1 MIFFTKKTLTIALL
15 IFFVYNAV
23 AQRPNIVLI
32 LSDDHAYQTISA
44 YGNQQIQTPGI
55 DRLAKEGALFT
66 NAHVTNSICGPSRAS
81 ILTGVY
87 SHVNG
92 FRDNVNYNFNFN
104 QNSFAKV
111 LQGAGYQTAWIGK
124 MHLGD
129 SIPQGLDY
137 YSILPGQGQYYNP
150 DFIQTGNTRKR
161 YTGYVTDIIT
171 DVAEEWLE
179 RRDGSKPFCLVI
191 GHKATHR
198 TWMPALEDLGK
209 YDDLNFDLP
218 ADFYDDYKTRKA
230 AAVQDMTISKTMR
243 MAHDLKIYEAA
254 DSSDMGE
261 NIKRMTPEQKE
272 KWFAYYSKV
281 KADLNAKP
289 KKGNELTEWKYQRY
303 MKDYLATAASL
314 DRNIAKTLDFLD
326 QKGLSRN
333 TVVIYMSD
341 QGFYMGEHGWFDKRF
356 MYEESFKTPMVMRY
370 PDVIQPGTRIDD
382 CIMNI
387 DLAPTFIELAKA
399 RVPQRMQGI
408 SFLPLLQ
415 HKKYVS
421 RKVMYYHYYEKGE
434 HSVSPHFGI
443 KAGRYKLI
451 RFYDKV
457 DSWELFDLQK
467 DPRELNNIYDNPS
480 SASTIKQLKKQLLEQ
495 IKKYGD
501 TEARMIFNKAI

>member
-15 IFFVYNAV
+15 LFFVYNAV

-44 YGNQQIQTPGI
+44 YGNRQIQTPGI

-87 SHVNG
+87 SHLNG

-129 SIPQGLDY
+129 NIPQGLDY

-150 DFIQTGNTRKR
+150 DFIQTGNIKKK

-171 DVAEEWLE
+171 DVAEDWLDH
-179 RRDGSKPFCLVI
+179 RDASKPFCLVI

-209 YDDLNFDLP
+209 YDELNFDLP

-254 DSSDMGE
+254 DSSDMSE
-261 NIKRMTPEQKE
+261 NIKRMTPEQKK
-272 KWFAYYSKV
+272 KWLAYYAKV
-281 KADLNAKP
+281 KADFDVNP
-289 KKGNELTEWKYQRY
+289 RKGNELTEWKFQRY

-314 DRNIAKTLDFLD
+314 DRNIAKTLNFLD
-326 QKGLSRN
+326 QKGLSEN

-370 PDVIQPGTRIDD
+370 PG
-382 CIMNI
+382 
-387 DLAPTFIELAKA
+387 
-399 RVPQRMQGI
+399 
-408 SFLPLLQ
+408 
-415 HKKYVS
+415 
-421 RKVMYYHYYEKGE
+421 
-434 HSVSPHFGI
+434 
-443 KAGRYKLI
+443 
-451 RFYDKV
+451 
-457 DSWELFDLQK
+457 
-467 DPRELNNIYDNPS
+467 
-480 SASTIKQLKKQLLEQ
+480 
-495 IKKYGD
+495 
-501 TEARMIFNKAI
+501 